1 MPHYSPERKEAIL
14 QKMAPLQSLTVAEL
28 SSQEGISTAT
38 LYNWRAAARKRG
50 AVLRSNSAIP
60 DKWRSEEEFRIAL
73 ETAPCVIVVRSEM
86 DRLLFTPVQPQTG
99 I

>member
-1 MPHYSPERKEAIL
+1 MPHYSPEREETIL
-14 QKMAPLQSLTVAEL
+14 QKMAPPQSFTVAEL
-28 SSQEGISTAT
+28 SSQECVSTAT
-38 LYNWRAAARKRG
+38 LYNWRTVARKRG

-60 DKWRSEEEFRIAL
+60 DKWSSEEEFRIAL
-73 ETAPCVIVVRSEM
+73 ETAPFVIVVRSEM